1 MSADPLLDLIARWP
15 IDPPAAGRL
24 AGHLARSAAP
34 EAQDGPP
41 AIGAALAADLGAPPD
56 KIACLTL
63 LLRLHYTAVDLAD
76 DLADGDLPARLGRPA
91 TPLDRALHEGDVQR
105 LLLMCIALLGR
116 PELKALSRRERDGLA
131 RLLGEGGLAMWGG
144 QERDLCAAEAPCTV
158 EEAVE
163 IALEKSGEELAFVLQ
178 AAALIA
184 GAAPAPYARWGRLFG
199 GLVQL
204 HTDLVDALTVGEGAG
219 RDAQRGAP
227 SAPLMAAL
235 ADPALGPSLRCWLA
249 GSREEPRRRDIFAQ
263 LIGAADHAPLL
274 ERLRAQML
282 RPLLAELP
290 AAARGLRSAVA
301 GLEGSLARASAP
313 RARPRLDPDD
323 RLAQEREL
331 AIHMATGAL
340 LRAPALEGAAERL
353 AWRPEGLPPDED
365 VLEASAFGRLFA
377 LDALAQAGLDLPLAR
392 AAARA
397 ALADGA
403 RYFTGSAL
411 LPPDADTSGLALAVL
426 GDDAPDGILEHL
438 LAHQRADGS
447 FPTWL
452 GPASGWTAAPCPVTQ
467 AHAARGL
474 LARLG
479 PADPRTIAA
488 YAALCGW
495 IAAGHPSPFYG
506 AALSEGLLSRA
517 LREAAREG
525 MRWNGQQRAIFDDI
539 QARVAR
545 GSADL
550 RGPPGGP
557 LVIATSLIEQGLRAE
572 DTATD
577 ANADTNSALRCLI
590 DAQRPDGSFP
600 AQPFFRTVDW
610 RGRPQAHGAEPVT
623 TALALAALTIT
634 PATPLWSVNSP
645 TVELSPAEL
654 RRL

>member
-1 MSADPLLDLIARWP
+1 M
-15 IDPPAAGRL
+15 
-24 AGHLARSAAP
+24 
-34 EAQDGPP
+34 
-41 AIGAALAADLGAPPD
+41 
-56 KIACLTL
+56 
-63 LLRLHYTAVDLAD
+63 
-76 DLADGDLPARLGRPA
+76 
-91 TPLDRALHEGDVQR
+91 
-105 LLLMCIALLGR
+105 
-116 PELKALSRRERDGLA
+116 
-131 RLLGEGGLAMWGG
+131 
-144 QERDLCAAEAPCTV
+144 
-158 EEAVE
+158 E

-184 GAAPAPYARWGRLFG
+184 GADPAPFARWGRLFG

-204 HTDLVDALTVGEGAG
+204 HSDLLDARSLGAGAG

-249 GSREEPRRRDIFAQ
+249 GSREEPRRRAIFAQ
-263 LIGAADHAPLL
+263 LIGAADLSPLV
-274 ERLRAQML
+274 ERLRAQL
-282 RPLLAELP
+282 VRPLLAELP
-290 AAARGLRSAVA
+290 EAARGLRSALSA
-301 GLEGSLARASAP
+301 LEGSLQRASGP
-313 RARPRLDPDD
+313 RAKPRLDPDD
-323 RLAQEREL
+323 RLAQERDL

-353 AWRPEGLPPDED
+353 AWRPEGLPPGED
-365 VLEASAFGRLFA
+365 VLEAQAFGRLFA

-392 AAARA
+392 AAARS
-397 ALADGA
+397 ALAAGA

-411 LPPDADTSGLALAVL
+411 LPPDADSSGLALAVL

-438 LAHQRADGS
+438 LAHQRADGA

-452 GPASGWTAAPCPVTQ
+452 GPAPGWTSAPCPVTQ

-479 PADPRTIAA
+479 PADPRTLAA

-495 IAAGHPSPFYG
+495 IAAGHASPFYG
-506 AALSEGLLSRA
+506 AALSDGLLSRA
-517 LREAAREG
+517 LREATQQG
-525 MRWNGQQRAIFDDI
+525 IRWSSEQRAIFDEV
-539 QARVAR
+539 QARVWR

-550 RGPPGGP
+550 RGPAGGP
-557 LVIATSLIEQGLRAE
+557 LVIATSLIEQGLRDE
-572 DTATD
+572 DTATE
-577 ANADTNSALRCLI
+577 ARTDTNPALRSLI

-610 RGRPQAHGAEPVT
+610 RGRPQAHGAEPIT

-634 PATPLWSVNSP
+634 PARPLWCVDHLP
-645 TVELSPAEL
+645 LELSPAEL